1 MRRWWQELLRVRV
14 GQQLQRQHPQG
25 AQQVVRAVV
34 LVALA
39 GVRGLPVVRRKRVL
53 YLAVVRAV
61 LQVAQVLVLRVHQQ
75 VRVGRAVREVPARA
89 QAVDPF
95 APACLLA

>member
-1 MRRWWQELLRVRV
+1 MRRWWLGLLQVRV
-14 GQQLQRQHPQG
+14 GRQLQREHPQG
-25 AQQVVRAVV
+25 AQQVVRAVQV
-34 LVALA
+34 QVQ
-39 GVRGLPVVRRKRVL
+39 VRGLPVVRRKRVL